1 MRDFAQIKLSIWN
14 DDSFL
19 DLSNNAQLLYFV
31 LISHPTMNR
40 AGVGT
45 WHAGRLSGLCSSW
58 SRPVVESAARE
69 LVDGLFIVIDEDTDE
84 FLVRT
89 FVRHD
94 GLMKQRN
101 LATTMAREFAAVGS
115 RTIKGVVVWELR
127 RLHEEHPEFKGWES
141 DEAARLLKKRAI
153 DPSVHPSIHPKVDPS
168 VDPYVEGAIDPKVH
182 PSIDPRVK
190 GAGDPW
196 VDPSVKGEPKGSVD
210 PSVDPSPTT
219 ATATTTN
226 LRRFQEGVASDG
238 VKGVQGKRGNQ
249 EGADDRSES
258 EASNPPPQS
267 LDELAAAHAART
279 RCPKHAHIPP
289 GEWVDEDCR
298 ECQKLREGAE
308 ADEAREREAA
318 LQARR
323 ECDLCDANGM
333 RYEDGKA
340 WRCDHKPE
348 TGPKQGPASS
358 QSAKHAT
365 DGQSPQNS
373 TQNRQKRNEPP
384 F

>member
-19 DLSNNAQLLYFV
+19 DLSSDAQLLYFV

-45 WHAGRLSGLCSSW
+45 WHAGRLSGLCASW
-58 SRPVVESAARE
+58 SRPVVEAAARE
-69 LVDGLFIVIDEDTDE
+69 LIDGRFIVIDEDTDE

-115 RTIKGVVVWELR
+115 RSIKGVVVWELR

-141 DEAARLLKKRAI
+141 DEALALLKKRAI
-153 DPSVHPSIHPKVDPS
+153 DPSSDPSVDPSIHPKVDPS
-168 VDPYVEGAIDPKVH
+168 VDPSADPYVKGAIDPKVH
-182 PSIDPRVK
+182 PSI
-190 GAGDPW
+190 
-196 VDPSVKGEPKGSVD
+196 DPSVKGEPKGSVD

-219 ATATTTN
+219 ATTTTTN
-226 LRRFQEGVASDG
+226 LRRFQEGGTSEG
-238 VKGVQGKRGNQ
+238 VKGVRGKRGNQ
-249 EGADDRSES
+249 AAANDSSES
-258 EASNPPPQS
+258 EASNPQPQN

-279 RCPKHAHIPP
+279 RCPKHQHIPA
-289 GEWVDEDCR
+289 GEWVEEDCR
-298 ECQKLREGAE
+298 ECQKLRQGAE
-308 ADEAREREAA
+308 AEAEREREAT
-318 LQARR
+318 LKARQ
-323 ECDLCDANGM
+323 ECDLCDPNGM
-333 RYEDGKA
+333 RYEDGQA
-340 WRCDHKPE
+340 WRCDHKP
-348 TGPKQGPASS
+348 PRK
-358 QSAKHAT
+358 K
-365 DGQSPQNS
+365 
-373 TQNRQKRNEPP
+373 PP

>member
-19 DLSNNAQLLYFV
+19 DLSSDAQLLYFV

-45 WHAGRLSGLCSSW
+45 WHAGRLSGLCASW
-58 SRPVVESAARE
+58 SRPVVESAAGE
-69 LVDGLFIVIDEDTDE
+69 LIDGCFIVIDEDTDE

-115 RTIKGVVVWELR
+115 RSIKGVVVWELR

-141 DEAARLLKKRAI
+141 DEALALLKKRAI
-153 DPSVHPSIHPKVDPS
+153 DPSSDPSVDPSIHPKVDPS
-168 VDPYVEGAIDPKVH
+168 VDPSVDPYVKGAIDPKVH

-219 ATATTTN
+219 ATTTTTFS
-226 LRRFQEGVASDG
+226 RRFQEGGTSEG
-238 VKGVQGKRGNQ
+238 VKGVRGKRGNQ
-249 EGADDRSES
+249 TAANDSSES
-258 EASNPPPQS
+258 DASNPPPQS

-279 RCPKHAHIPP
+279 RCPKHQHIPA
-289 GEWVDEDCR
+289 GEWVEEDCR
-298 ECQKLREGAE
+298 ECQKLRQGAE
-308 ADEAREREAA
+308 AEAEREREAA
-318 LQARR
+318 LKARQ
-323 ECDLCDANGM
+323 ECDLCDPNGM
-333 RYEDGKA
+333 RYKDGQA
-340 WRCDHKPE
+340 WRCDHKP
-348 TGPKQGPASS
+348 PRK
-358 QSAKHAT
+358 K
-365 DGQSPQNS
+365 
-373 TQNRQKRNEPP
+373 PP

>member
-19 DLSNNAQLLYFV
+19 DLSSDAQLLYFV

-58 SRPVVESAARE
+58 SRPVVVSAARE
-69 LVDGLFIVIDEDTDE
+69 LIDGRFIVIDEDTDE

-115 RTIKGVVVWELR
+115 RAIKGVVVWELR

-141 DEAARLLKKRAI
+141 DEASALLKKRAI
-153 DPSVHPSIHPKVDPS
+153 DPSSDPSVDPSIHPKVDPS
-168 VDPYVEGAIDPKVH
+168 VDPYVKGAIDPKVH
-182 PSIDPRVK
+182 PSI
-190 GAGDPW
+190 
-196 VDPSVKGEPKGSVD
+196 DPSVKGEPKGSVD

-226 LRRFQEGVASDG
+226 LRRFQEGGTSEG
-238 VKGVQGKRGNQ
+238 VKGVRGKRGNQ
-249 EGADDRSES
+249 TAANDGSDS
-258 EASNPPPQS
+258 EASHPPPQN

-279 RCPKHAHIPP
+279 RCPKHQHIPA
-289 GEWVDEDCR
+289 GGWVEEDCR

-308 ADEAREREAA
+308 AEAEREREAA
-318 LQARR
+318 LKARR
-323 ECDLCDANGM
+323 DCDLCDPNGM
-333 RYEDGKA
+333 RYEGGKA
-340 WRCDHKPE
+340 WRCDHKAE
-348 TGPKQGPASS
+348 TGPKRPPEAPQTDE
-358 QSAKHAT
+358 QHAR
-365 DGQSPQNS
+365 GQSPHKRKPS
-373 TQNRQKRNEPP
+373 PKKRQEPP